1 MFSFS
6 RLKEEN
12 GEVTKCN
19 YTIMWNFI
27 LHLIQMNNVVKLGLI
42 QLQFFFSKRYE
53 TDFICDL
60 PLATTK
66 VRPEKKHSTQE
77 SFIINVSY
85 NN

>member
-1 MFSFS
+1 M
-6 RLKEEN
+6 
-12 GEVTKCN
+12 
-19 YTIMWNFI
+19 Y
-27 LHLIQMNNVVKLGLI
+27 NVVTLGLI